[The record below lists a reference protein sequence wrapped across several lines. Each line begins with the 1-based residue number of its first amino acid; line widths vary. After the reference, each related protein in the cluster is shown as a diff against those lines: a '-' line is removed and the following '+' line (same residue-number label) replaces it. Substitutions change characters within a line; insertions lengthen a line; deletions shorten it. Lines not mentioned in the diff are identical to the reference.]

1 MNWAPR
7 PSLIRLAILLSDDV
21 SPVGVPNC
29 SPIRAVTQPSHS
41 LCQRHWIPLQSDLL
55 HEVRLK
61 VHIGGAKG
69 LHPALARTT
78 ASRQACFNSRSSHRL
93 LITAF
98 LHTAPFDLIYS
109 RITCNR
115 V

>member
-29 SPIRAVTQPSHS
+29 SLMRAVTQPSCS
-41 LCQRHWIPLQSDLL
+41 LWQGHWIPLQSDLL
-55 HEVRLK
+55 PEVRLK
-61 VHIGGAKG
+61 VHLGRAKG
-69 LHPALARTT
+69 LHPALARDT
-78 ASRQACFNSRSSHRL
+78 ASRQACLKSQSSHRL
-93 LITAF
+93 LITAL
-98 LHTAPFDLIYS
+98 LHTAPFDLVYS